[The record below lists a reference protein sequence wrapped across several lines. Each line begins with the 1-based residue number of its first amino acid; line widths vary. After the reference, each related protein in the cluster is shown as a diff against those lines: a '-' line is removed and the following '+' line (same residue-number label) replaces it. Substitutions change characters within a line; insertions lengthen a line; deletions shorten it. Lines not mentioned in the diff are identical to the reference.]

1 MKNTV
6 PVSVGSREP
15 LDDCDLLAVAC
26 FAGESPDTGGLAE
39 PWRAAAARAAA
50 RTGWQGLPDQ
60 KAETAVDG
68 SAAGAANA
76 TNATGLAG
84 IALHGLGRREDLTWR
99 KLAAWLTRVA
109 DTAQVN
115 GAARLA
121 FLLPRHPET
130 TGPAAAER
138 IARHLALSDYRFDRL
153 LSPGAPRRQRLARVT
168 ILPPPGEEA
177 AYAAAVE
184 RTAPLAAAI
193 AIARDLG
200 NAPANEATPLWLE
213 ERTAELAR
221 ERGIGFTVL
230 DHAELLRL
238 GMGGLLAVGAG
249 AAHPPRLLRLEV
261 GSAGPVVA
269 LVGKGVTFDSG
280 GISIK
285 PAADMDEMKYDKC
298 GACSVLALAWA
309 VAGLAL
315 PLRLRVY
322 MPIAENM
329 LDSRSYRPGDIIR
342 FRNGKTAEITNTDCE
357 GRLILADA
365 MVLAS
370 EEGAEVLLEYS
381 TLTGACIMA
390 LGRHAAGLFT
400 PDDGL
405 AADLLAAAE
414 RSGEKLWRLPVG
426 PEYLE
431 EMKGVHADLRNLA
444 TRWGGASTA
453 AAFLSQF
460 VGGLTRW
467 AHLDI
472 AGVAYVGRDQN
483 SHPGATG
490 YGIALTLDYLRALAG
505 TP

>member
-6 PVSVGSREP
+6 PVSIGSREP
-15 LDDCDLLAVAC
+15 LDECDLLAVAC
-26 FAGESPDTGGLAE
+26 FAGESPEVEGLGEA
-39 PWRAAAARAAA
+39 WRAAAARVAA
-50 RTGWQGLPDQ
+50 RTGWEGRPEQRG
-60 KAETAVDG
+60 ETAVEQ
-68 SAAGAANA
+68 GA
-76 TNATGLAG
+76 LS
-84 IALHGLGRREDLTWR
+84 LCGLGRREDLTWR
-99 KLAAWLTRVA
+99 KLSAWLVRVA
-109 DTAQVN
+109 DAAQVN
-115 GAARLA
+115 GAARLT
-121 FLLPRHPET
+121 FLLPRHRET
-130 TGPAAAER
+130 MGEAAAER
-138 IARHLALSDYRFDRL
+138 IARVLALSDYRFDRF
-153 LSPGAPRRQRLARVT
+153 LSAATARRPRLSRVT
-168 ILPPPGEEA
+168 ILPPAGEEA
-177 AYAAAVE
+177 TYAAAVA
-184 RTAPLAAAI
+184 RTASLAAAI
-193 AIARDLG
+193 ALARDLG
-200 NAPANEATPLWLE
+200 NTPANEATPLWLE
-213 ERTAELAR
+213 ERAAELAR

-230 DHAELLRL
+230 HREELEQR
-238 GMGGLLAVGAG
+238 GMGGLLAVGGG
-249 AAHPPRLLRLEV
+249 AIHPPRLLRLEV
-261 GSAGPVVA
+261 GSEGPIVA

-298 GACSVLALAWA
+298 GACAVLALAWLA
-309 VAGLAL
+309 ADLAL

-322 MPIAENM
+322 MPLAENM

-342 FRNGKTAEITNTDCE
+342 FPNGKTAEITNTDCE

-365 MVLAS
+365 MSLAS

-414 RSGEKLWRLPVG
+414 RTGEKLWRLPVG

-490 YGIALTLDYLRALAG
+490 YGIALTLDYLRRLTG